1 MSRTR
6 QFHQY
11 FQIKLSRLEI
21 AQIRY
26 YANRYNKDMTD
37 VLRGM
42 MRRYI
47 AADQN
52 FDIAGFQEF
61 VEKVIVPEQ
70 KGDKLAQGE
79 IKKQVAEFL
88 AGYSKRPTTTDTAA
102 TPPNAP

>member
-11 FQIKLSRLEI
+11 FQIKLSLLEI

-26 YANRYNKDMTD
+26 YAHRYNKDMTD

-47 AADQN
+47 GADQN
-52 FDIAGFQEF
+52 FDLQGFQEF
-61 VEKVIVPEQ
+61 V
-70 KGDKLAQGE
+70 
-79 IKKQVAEFL
+79 
-88 AGYSKRPTTTDTAA
+88 AGHATRS
-102 TPPNAP
+102 TPPDPAPAQTSGS

>member
-11 FQIKLSRLEI
+11 FQIKLSLLEI

-26 YANRYNKDMTD
+26 YAHRYNKDMTD

-47 AADQN
+47 GADQN
-52 FDIAGFQEF
+52 FDLQGFQEF
-61 VEKVIVPEQ
+61 VEKVIMPEH

-79 IKKQVAEFL
+79 IKKQVAEFV
-88 AGYSKRPTTTDTAA
+88 AAQSKRSPPTDSTQPQTSAS
-102 TPPNAP
+102 